1 MDKKT
6 ISTMKK
12 MFDDIMHTTEDET
25 VEFWYA
31 RELMGCLGYTT
42 WRRFK
47 DAINRAIESC
57 KSAEIEV
64 SDHFAD
70 AVKMVEIGSN
80 AVRDVDDIMLTRY
93 ACYFIAQKFTICHRM
108 HLNILKNKNRQ
119 SRLPVSHK
127 SW

>member
-12 MFDDIMHTTEDET
+12 MFDDIMHTTEDGT
-25 VEFWYA
+25 VEFWCA

-70 AVKMVEIGSN
+70 AVKMVEIGSK
-80 AVRDVDDIMLTRY
+80 AVRDVDDILLPDL
-93 ACYFIAQKFTICHRM
+93 IAQNGDPRKEEIAFA
-108 HLNILKNKNRQ
+108 Q
-119 SRLPVSHK
+119 SYFAVQS
-127 SW
+127 SD